1 MLHKESKMAAEMI
14 LDGRRIVQVAKRTSS
29 EEVKEVITFAIAHI

>member
-14 LDGRRIVQVAKRTSS
+14 LDGRRIVQQSR
-29 EEVKEVITFAIAHI
+29 EEDVE